1 MSSVI
6 KKEDVMTKYNIR
18 KIAINRIIY
27 DSKAEARRHQELC
40 LLEKA
45 GKIEALHYHGVS
57 FKLGRSDTGR
67 VVSYTPDFTYIEN
80 GRLIAEEVKGPRV
93 RDWAVR
99 AVLFKEKFPE
109 WRLKVLHNKTLLPKL
124 AEALD
129 TQKTC

>member
-67 VVSYTPDFTYIEN
+67 AISYTPDFTYIKD
-80 GRLIAEEVKGPRV
+80 GQLIAEEVKGPRV

-99 AVLFKEKFPE
+99 AALFKEKFPE
-109 WRLKVLHNKTLLPKL
+109 WELRVNESRSNRKSNY
-124 AEALD
+124 
-129 TQKTC
+129 